1 MGSYILQRDLYF
13 DRAIEL
19 RSSGLSYYRISK
31 IIPVAK
37 QTLRHWCVNF
47 APSNQSALQYSMKNT
62 VQVDDHAS
70 EKDRVHPQDVLA
82 LQEELKRVRAELLEA
97 QIKSEAY
104 DELINVAEAKF
115 GIQIRKKAGAKQ

>member
-1 MGSYILQRDLYF
+1 MGSYILQRELYH

-19 RSSGLSYYRISK
+19 RSSGLSYHRISK
-31 IIPVAK
+31 IIPVPLE
-37 QTLRHWCVNF
+37 TLRQWCIKF
-47 APSNQSALQYSMKNT
+47 AASNKSTQELPMDKN
-62 VQVDDHAS
+62 VQVDEQTS
-70 EKDRVHPQDVLA
+70 KQEQSLPEDVQA
-82 LQEELKRVRAELLEA
+82 LQAELKRLRAELLNA

>member
-1 MGSYILQRDLYF
+1 MGSYILQRELYY

-19 RSSGLSYYRISK
+19 RSTGLSYRRISK
-31 IIPVAK
+31 IIPVPK
-37 QTLRHWCVNF
+37 ETLRKWYINF
-47 APSNQSALQYSMKNT
+47 AASNKSALQYSMKNK
-62 VQVDDHAS
+62 VQEDNQLS
-70 EKDRVHPQDVLA
+70 EKGQSLPQDVQA
-82 LQEELKRVRAELLEA
+82 LQSELKRLRAELLNA

>member
-1 MGSYILQRDLYF
+1 MQRELYH

-19 RSSGLSYYRISK
+19 RSSGLSYHRISK
-31 IIPVAK
+31 IIPVPLE
-37 QTLRHWCVNF
+37 TLRQWCIKF
-47 APSNQSALQYSMKNT
+47 AASNKSTQELPMDKK
-62 VQVDDHAS
+62 VQVDEQTS
-70 EKDRVHPQDVLA
+70 KQEQSLPEDVQA
-82 LQEELKRVRAELLEA
+82 LQAELKRLRAELLNA

>member
-1 MGSYILQRDLYF
+1 MGSYILQRELYY

-19 RSSGLSYYRISK
+19 RSSGLSYRRISK
-31 IIPVAK
+31 IISVPKETVRK
-37 QTLRHWCVNF
+37 WCINF
-47 APSNQSALQYSMKNT
+47 APSNKSALQYSMEKK
-62 VQVDDHAS
+62 VQVDVLPS
-70 EKDRVHPQDVLA
+70 ENDMSLPQDVQA
-82 LQEELKRVRAELLEA
+82 LQAELKKIRAELLNA

>member
-1 MGSYILQRDLYF
+1 MGSYILQRELYH

-19 RSSGLSYYRISK
+19 RSSGLSYHRISK
-31 IIPVAK
+31 IIPVPLE
-37 QTLRHWCVNF
+37 TLRQWCIKF
-47 APSNQSALQYSMKNT
+47 AASNKSTQELPMDKK
-62 VQVDDHAS
+62 VQVDEQITKRDQS
-70 EKDRVHPQDVLA
+70 LPQDVHA
-82 LQEELKRVRAELLEA
+82 LQAELKRLRAELLDA

>member
-1 MGSYILQRDLYF
+1 MGSYILQRELYH

-19 RSSGLSYYRISK
+19 RSSGLSYHRISK
-31 IIPVAK
+31 IIPVPLE
-37 QTLRHWCVNF
+37 TLRQWCIKF
-47 APSNQSALQYSMKNT
+47 AASNKSTQELPMDKK
-62 VQVDDHAS
+62 VQVDEQTS
-70 EKDRVHPQDVLA
+70 KQEKSLPEDVQA
-82 LQEELKRVRAELLEA
+82 LQAELKRLRAELLNA

>member
-1 MGSYILQRDLYF
+1 MGSYILQRELYH

-19 RSSGLSYYRISK
+19 RSSGLSYHRISK

-37 QTLRHWCVNF
+37 ETLRQWCINF
-47 APSNQSALQYSMKNT
+47 APSNQSELQYSMKNK
-62 VQVDDHAS
+62 VQVDDHTS
-70 EKDRVHPQDVLA
+70 EKDQAHPQNVQA
-82 LQEELKRVRAELLEA
+82 LQAELKRLRAELLNA

>member
-1 MGSYILQRDLYF
+1 MGSYILQRELYH

-19 RSSGLSYYRISK
+19 RSSGLSYHRISK
-31 IIPVAK
+31 IIPVPLE
-37 QTLRHWCVNF
+37 TLRQWCIKF
-47 APSNQSALQYSMKNT
+47 AASNKSTQELPMDKK
-62 VQVDDHAS
+62 VQVDEQTTKQEQS
-70 EKDRVHPQDVLA
+70 LPKDVQA
-82 LQEELKRVRAELLEA
+82 LQAELKRLRAELLNA

>member
-1 MGSYILQRDLYF
+1 MGSYILQRELYY

-19 RSSGLSYYRISK
+19 RSTGLSYHRISK
-31 IIPVAK
+31 IIPVPK
-37 QTLRHWCVNF
+37 ETLRSWCINF
-47 APSNQSALQYSMKNT
+47 APSNKSALQYCMKKK
-62 VQVDDHAS
+62 VQVDEQTS
-70 EKDRVHPQDVLA
+70 ERDQSLPQDVQA
-82 LQEELKRVRAELLEA
+82 LQAELKKLRAELLNA